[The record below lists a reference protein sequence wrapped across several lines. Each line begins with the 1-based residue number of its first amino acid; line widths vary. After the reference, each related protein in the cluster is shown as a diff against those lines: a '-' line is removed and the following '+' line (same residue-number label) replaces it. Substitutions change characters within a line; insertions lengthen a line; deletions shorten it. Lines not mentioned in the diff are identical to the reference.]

1 MRGIVQRAL
10 HRLVLLRVD
19 RLRADP
25 PPKFQRHRI
34 QHVMARRQV
43 GGKLDWPL
51 EQDQKIN
58 IAIRPG
64 RPTGF
69 RTVENHAAQ
78 AIAEMRSLKADS
90 ARPRRSFLSLVDAIM
105 AIILRRIDSD

>member
-1 MRGIVQRAL
+1 
-10 HRLVLLRVD
+10 
-19 RLRADP
+19 
-25 PPKFQRHRI
+25 
-34 QHVMARRQV
+34 MARRQV

-78 AIAEMRSLKADS
+78 AIAEARLKADS